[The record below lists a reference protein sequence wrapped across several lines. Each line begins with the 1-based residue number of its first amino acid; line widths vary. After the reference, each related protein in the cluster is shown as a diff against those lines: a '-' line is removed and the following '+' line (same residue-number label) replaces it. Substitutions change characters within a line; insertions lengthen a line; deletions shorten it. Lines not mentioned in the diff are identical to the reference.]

1 MRKFTI
7 TIFSLVVMAAVAVIF
22 QKEDDPK
29 PLPDL
34 LERMINEAPMNSY
47 QDKIYGYTVRYPS
60 FFEQLP
66 DSLINEAGCC
76 RFRFWNWVDIEQ
88 TVYVLPNPDS
98 LTVRQGM
105 DCLANALHATDARC
119 DVNSF
124 ILSGPLYIDNSQ
136 ISGHRFYAK
145 YVQHRKIWFVQSL
158 TYPEECSLAV
168 EKLIRQIENWS
179 VWEEDRPRV
188 PEIHFRRPQTTAH
201 RSTRY
206 TALPQ

>member
-1 MRKFTI
+1 
-7 TIFSLVVMAAVAVIF
+7 MAAVAVIF

-88 TVYVLPNPDS
+88 TVYV
-98 LTVRQGM
+98 
-105 DCLANALHATDARC
+105 
-119 DVNSF
+119 
-124 ILSGPLYIDNSQ
+124 
-136 ISGHRFYAK
+136 
-145 YVQHRKIWFVQSL
+145 
-158 TYPEECSLAV
+158 
-168 EKLIRQIENWS
+168 
-179 VWEEDRPRV
+179 
-188 PEIHFRRPQTTAH
+188 
-201 RSTRY
+201 
-206 TALPQ
+206 